1 MAKLKAP
8 LLSLGASGAIGKA
21 IVYFPWKGLDCAR
34 EYVVPTNPDTD
45 AQKLQR
51 KYLREAVDKV
61 HDAQARDAYPLVEV
75 DMSAYA
81 LLGSLKATPRTWFNT
96 IIRLWLLV
104 EVANKVPVIYSAGG
118 VGDK

>member
-61 HDAQARDAYPLVEV
+61 HDAQARDANPLVEA
-75 DMSAYA
+75 DMSAYS

-104 EVANKVPVIYSAGG
+104 EVAKARRCPASIQ
-118 VGDK
+118 VG